1 MTQELKSKFTFV
13 MLLLVVSLNAGAQT
27 TITNS
32 LKLRIHVDESDDVKE
47 YEFNLSPGVSAGVI
61 DPKTGEFYP
70 DSELLGPEPDE
81 TTGQRS
87 GIPQ

>member
-1 MTQELKSKFTFV
+1 MTREPKSKSIFT

-47 YEFNLSPGVSAGVI
+47 YEFNLSPGVSAGII
-61 DPKTGEFYP
+61 DPRTGEFYP

-81 TTGQRS
+81 TSGRRS
-87 GIPQ
+87 AIPQ